1 MVRFI
6 GKNLFGMAK
15 SRKKHRGIVIFG
27 NDFDIKAGDNCP
39 NGWLMSI
46 ILVSNFRCVVDA

>member
-6 GKNLFGMAK
+6 GKNLLGMAK

-27 NDFDIKAGDNCP
+27 NDFDIKAGDNCK
-39 NGWLMSI
+39 N
-46 ILVSNFRCVVDA
+46 R